1 MLFSQIGSTI
11 SDRVGRR
18 PALIWGSASM
28 SVVLA
33 CAMAA
38 SSQTGVDSYE
48 SLQVAD
54 NAAASKAGIAFLIMA
69 HAVYAVSYA
78 PLLGTYPAEVL
89 SLQQRTTGIGLSSLV
104 TNGSSE
110 LCAHVMDEIYKDE
123 ISKADGSLHQPV
135 CHSDSARKGEI
146 WWNSSM
152 STAQEANG
160 PDRLVWV

>member
-54 NAAASKAGIAFLIMA
+54 NAAASKVGIAFLIIA

-104 TNGSSE
+104 ANGSSE
-110 LCAHVMDEIYKDE
+110 SCAHVMAE
-123 ISKADGSLHQPV
+123 ISKADGSLYQPV
-135 CHSDSARKGEI
+135 CHPDSARKGEI
-146 WWNSSM
+146 WRNSAM
-152 STAQEANG
+152 ILVLKANH
-160 PDRLVWV
+160 PDWLV